1 VRIRSRK
8 PCVFARRRLF
18 GWYVRLLTSGLHRWC
33 RRQCPQGRRT
43 TGTTFSSLP
52 TAGASVEP
60 RCHARPTVTD
70 GGPGNGTER
79 LRYWSNRG
87 SRSGCD
93 LRPAAVSVPSR
104 RTSPTGPQRCAP
116 AGRREGRNATPG
128 PHTVSGLKIHSLWT
142 VMWTTGWPCG
152 EPPGATGRSVRLA

>member
-8 PCVFARRRLF
+8 PWVFARRRLF
-18 GWYVRLLTSGLHRWC
+18 GWYVRLLTSGLHRGLGVGV
-33 RRQCPQGRRT
+33 PGPPD
-43 TGTTFSSLP
+43 GGHDLGSLS

-60 RCHARPTVTD
+60 QCCARPTVTD

-79 LRYWSNRG
+79 FRYWSNRG
-87 SRSGCD
+87 TGSGCD
-93 LRPAAVSVPSR
+93 LRRAAVSVPSR

-116 AGRREGRNATPG
+116 AGRREGRNANPG

-142 VMWTTGWPCG
+142 VMWTAGRPAAR
-152 EPPGATGRSVRLA
+152 PPVATGRSVRLA